1 MGSLI
6 QVIFY
11 QPIFNILIIFYR
23 LFGNNLGWALIMI
36 AALSRLVTYPI
47 TKMQIRSAEKGR
59 EFQKKYK
66 ALKKKYGKN
75 KKKFNEEIA
84 KIQSQFLP
92 GQLAGCLPFIILI
105 IFLIQVRNVI
115 RALVEGPDRF
125 NEVAYNFVPKFA
137 EDAVINLDF
146 LGLDLSKVAA
156 QFSWGDS
163 AIIPYVVLA
172 LLVGISQ
179 LFSTRIMMGIRS
191 MGKEKSKDKS
201 EKSKKDKKKKKKDD
215 DAPDMTQMMTMMNK
229 QMMFFFPVLTI
240 ITSLGYWGGA
250 KIFPSGIS
258 IFWTVQSLFV
268 IMQQLFM
275 NRKKVRLWF
284 MTKFNSQSKATSI
297 VTTNNSG

>member
-1 MGSLI
+1 
-6 QVIFY
+6 
-11 QPIFNILIIFYR
+11 
-23 LFGNNLGWALIMI
+23 
-36 AALSRLVTYPI
+36 
-47 TKMQIRSAEKGR
+47 MQIRSAEKGR